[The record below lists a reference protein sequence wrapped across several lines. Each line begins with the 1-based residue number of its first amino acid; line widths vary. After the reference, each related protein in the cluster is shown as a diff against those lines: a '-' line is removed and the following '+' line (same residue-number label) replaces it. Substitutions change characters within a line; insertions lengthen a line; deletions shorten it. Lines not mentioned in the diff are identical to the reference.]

1 MEPSAKGTR
10 AYLRLEAF
18 FILENLSSD
27 HQTKFRV
34 CHEDR
39 LPRRHE
45 RQRTQL
51 LCQGDQR
58 EEVVPSSSQVTLEP
72 SSQARPCAEEAVGGT
87 PLSTAREERWSDQTR
102 SLAHVGELSAVRGA
116 LDAAPVTPGTMTT
129 FGKLT
134 DPQRRPPEV
143 REELC

>member
-10 AYLRLEAF
+10 AHLYPEAF
-18 FILENLSSD
+18 FRLENLSSD
-27 HQTKFRV
+27 HQTYLQV

-39 LPRRHE
+39 LPRSHE

-72 SSQARPCAEEAVGGT
+72 SSQGRPCAEEAVGGT
-87 PLSTAREERWSDQTR
+87 PPSTAREERWSDQTR

-116 LDAAPVTPGTMTT
+116 LDAAPV
-129 FGKLT
+129 L
-134 DPQRRPPEV
+134 RN
-143 REELC
+143 